1 MRMPAII
8 IGILLL
14 VAGAL
19 TLSGTFKYTD
29 NKEVLK
35 IGDASLTVQQ
45 EKSPPKG
52 LGYGLLAVGAIAMV
66 LGATGKK

>member
-1 MRMPAII
+1 MRMPALI

-19 TLSGTFKYTD
+19 VLSGTFKYTD
-29 NKEVLK
+29 DKEVLK

-45 EKSPPKG
+45 EKSPPNN
-52 LGYGLLAVGAIAMV
+52 LGYGLLAIGAVALV
-66 LGATGKK
+66 FAAAGKK